1 MTSAVMPTYA
11 RFDLEFDR
19 GEGCYLYT
27 VDGRRFLDFTS
38 GIAVNALGHAHP
50 HLVKTLQEQAGK
62 LPLGRL
68 GTPDDIGST
77 VAFLASSSA
86 DYITGAILRVDG
98 GFVHKHCR
106 AEKS

>member
-1 MTSAVMPTYA
+1 MPTYA

-50 HLVKTLQEQAGK
+50 HLVKTLQEQAV
-62 LPLGRL
+62 PRHWNA
-68 GTPDDIGST
+68 GSRWRGSISMIR
-77 VAFLASSSA
+77 ARPRN
-86 DYITGAILRVDG
+86 TG
-98 GFVHKHCR
+98 
-106 AEKS
+106 